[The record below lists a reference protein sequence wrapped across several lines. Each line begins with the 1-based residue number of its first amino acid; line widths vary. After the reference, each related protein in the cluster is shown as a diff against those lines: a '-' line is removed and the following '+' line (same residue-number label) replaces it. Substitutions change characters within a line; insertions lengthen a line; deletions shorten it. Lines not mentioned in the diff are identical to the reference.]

1 MHNDL
6 QEVVSC
12 QDRLIDNSSLAG
24 IISHAEEVIN
34 EDREGDLFVPR
45 LEIAVVP
52 QSVALDLVGGKGAAC
67 RDASTRPLSKNRL
80 LPQD

>member
-1 MHNDL
+1 MNNDL
-6 QEVVSC
+6 KVVVSC

-24 IISHAEEVIN
+24 IISHAKEVIN

-52 QSVALDLVGGKGAAC
+52 QSVALDLIGGKGATC
-67 RDASTRPLSKNRL
+67 RNASARPSSKKRL
-80 LPQD
+80 LTQD